1 MAQPTLPT
9 LSGAAKVSFF
19 DRINGQKNDIR
30 LRKSIFFSETFNFV
44 ALVRGS
50 RKSKRNRRTS
60 PPHGGDWRKHG
71 ETTNDF

>member
-1 MAQPTLPT
+1 MPQPTLTIP
-9 LSGAAKVSFF
+9 SGTAKISFF

-30 LRKSIFFSETFNFV
+30 LRKSFSETFNFV